1 MSTTAFLPATIA
13 ARWQEAE
20 DLVGL
25 RLEVPEAVTTSY
37 TVPGQYVQLAMKDHA
52 PVFLAIASPPGK
64 GPMEFL
70 VKKAEATAA
79 LVDLAAGAHVEVSLA
94 QGHGYPVAAHKGHDV
109 LLFAV
114 GAGISPIRSLIGYL
128 AAHRQDYAGVTLFY
142 GARTHAH
149 VPYLDEVERWEA
161 SGVQVVRMLS
171 RPDQPREGFAE
182 GYVHEA
188 VRVHPVQPGKTV
200 AFVCGMPAMVVGVA
214 AELKKLGVPAERIF
228 QNF

>member
-1 MSTTAFLPATIA
+1 MTTTAFLPATIA

-25 RLEVPEAVTTSY
+25 RIDVPDAVAASY
-37 TVPGQYVQLAMKDHA
+37 AVPGQYLQLAVKGHSPA
-52 PVFLAIASPPGK
+52 FLAIASAPGVK
-64 GPMEFL
+64 PMEFL
-70 VKKAEATAA
+70 IKRSDATAQLTA
-79 LVDLAAGAHVEVSLA
+79 LAVGEHVEVSLA

-114 GAGISPIRSLIGYL
+114 GSGISPIRSLIGYL
-128 AAHRQDYAGVTLFY
+128 AAHRHDYAGVTLFY

-149 VPYLDEVERWEA
+149 VPYADEAAQWEA
-161 SGVQVVRMLS
+161 AGVQVVRMLS
-171 RPDQPREGFAE
+171 KPEKAVEGFAE

-200 AFVCGMPAMVVGVA
+200 AFVCGMPAMVMAVS
-214 AELKKLGVPAERIF
+214 AELKELGVPAERVF